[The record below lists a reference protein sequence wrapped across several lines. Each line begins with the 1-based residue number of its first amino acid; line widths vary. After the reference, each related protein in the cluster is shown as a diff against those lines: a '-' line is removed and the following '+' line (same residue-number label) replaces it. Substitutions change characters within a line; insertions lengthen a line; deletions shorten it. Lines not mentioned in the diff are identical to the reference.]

1 MYLLHI
7 TSPTIIPVIVST
19 CCSRCRMEQLL
30 PLFLHSHYLWQVL
43 VLQYLLEYLEVY
55 FQYHNPKAILTGISS
70 VVPSTS
76 RSLFFSHQL
85 WSFICFWTV
94 LPLCSF
100 CCFCPTSCTT
110 ISLFQLLSISPVFHH
125 PVPTSGTWRVR
136 KLFSQAHLSL
146 PLSISAILPDS
157 DIQITTFYYIQAL
170 FCTWTCLIPPVFPLQ
185 NLTSCL
191 HPLNEELSSPELSLC
206 CLQSP
211 ASCLSCTTF
220 QVLLPYP
227 CCSSASCYFCGFSV
241 RFHPFHV
248 DSVYPWTSTFYFFI
262 FFSLTCSY

>member
-7 TSPTIIPVIVST
+7 TSPTIIPVIIST
-19 CCSRCRMEQLL
+19 CCSLCRMEQLL
-30 PLFLHSHYLWQVL
+30 PHFLHSHYLWQVL
-43 VLQYLLEYLEVY
+43 LLWYLLEYLEVY

-76 RSLFFSHQL
+76 RSLLFFSHQL
-85 WSFICFWTV
+85 WSFLYFWTV
-94 LPLCSF
+94 LPLFFLLFLSNILYYYLF
-100 CCFCPTSCTT
+100 VPASLNFSSLPPSCTN
-110 ISLFQLLSISPVFHH
+110 IWNL
-125 PVPTSGTWRVR
+125 G
-136 KLFSQAHLSL
+136 KLFSQAHLSS

-157 DIQITTFYYIQAL
+157 DIQITTFYCIQAM
-170 FCTWTCLIPPVFPLQ
+170 FCTWTCQIPPVFPLQ

-191 HPLNEELSSPELSLC
+191 HPLNEELSFPELSLC

-248 DSVYPWTSTFYFFI
+248 DSVCPCTSTFFFLN
-262 FFSLTCSY
+262 FLA